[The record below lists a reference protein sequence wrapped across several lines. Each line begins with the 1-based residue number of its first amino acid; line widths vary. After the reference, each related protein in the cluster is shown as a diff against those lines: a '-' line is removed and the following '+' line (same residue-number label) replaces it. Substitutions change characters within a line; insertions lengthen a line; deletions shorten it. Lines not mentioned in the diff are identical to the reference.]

1 MSNTLSSSSSSG
13 VPKHL
18 DFTFKVKVQESG
30 QNGLE
35 ANVDTKENVRPGQ
48 HAPARVEPKTE
59 APVVKGEEN
68 EKTAWI
74 PRI

>member
-18 DFTFKVKVQESG
+18 DFTFRVKVQESG
-30 QNGLE
+30 QNGLG
-35 ANVDTKENVRPGQ
+35 ANVDAKENVRPDQ
-48 HAPARVEPKTE
+48 HASARVEPKTE
-59 APVVKGEEN
+59 TPVVKGEEN

-74 PRI
+74 PRK